1 MDLKCK
7 FESNLWGNTICRE
20 HLDEF
25 ETKFKCY
32 FCYKQHSVPGEGC
45 FVNETIE
52 KNINDC

>member
-1 MDLKCK
+1 M
-7 FESNLWGNTICRE
+7 WGNTLCRE

-32 FCYKQHSVPGEGC
+32 FCNKQHSVPGEGC

-52 KNINDC
+52 QNINDC